1 MSEISFPIKDL
12 MRRKFQTGLTIIGLT
27 ICTATTVFLILFG
40 ENIGFE
46 IAVVTGGRLTT
57 GFSNVFSR
65 FVFMISLLN
74 ILAGALVTFF
84 LVYLSMSERVHDV
97 GIMKAI
103 GCLTSITFGY
113 FITELSIIIFT
124 SCIAGT
130 VIGVLTYFACIN
142 VLNAVGFPLLQSPIS
157 LWTILLIFF
166 IFVVVSHILGTQ
178 PIIRAIRVKAA
189 DALSPLYSFGTTS
202 NVEFGKPS
210 SSKLGL
216 TFKMAYRALMRRS
229 SATRRAIICLVAVL
243 TLTTVTIA
251 GGMIASQTTQSYVE
265 RAVIRDV
272 VVVGHSDLSRRYVN
286 LLSQFFEAKE
296 TEEIDYLNL
305 RYGISESLVSEL
317 NVIPGVLKVDPR
329 LVLEATVYEVKGVI
343 IDPEEQGQYILV
355 GDDRSGKALVIGV
368 QPNNVINEWLVSERF
383 LNETD
388 VYSAVI
394 GDSLALEMF
403 TNPQKQAVT
412 VFEKNFE
419 IAGVCLD
426 PLNNGN
432 VVYVPL
438 NVLSTLVDSPYNY
451 NLVFLKV
458 NASRRSEVLAEIE
471 KMGLAPMELNKVLER
486 HLAFLSYVWSFV
498 MFLPLFS
505 LATAVLCLL
514 SYMMLSVSGQQR
526 EFGMMRALGAKPK
539 MVMKIVFMEALIITL
554 ISGAVGIF
562 VGFFFTFEFLIPE
575 PIISQFT
582 LFSVI
587 GLLLLALSLLCL
599 FSLYPAVRVVKK
611 SVASVLSQP

>member
-1 MSEISFPIKDL
+1 MSEILFPIKDL

-189 DALSPLYSFGTTS
+189 DALSPLYSFGTIS

-229 SATRRAIICLVAVL
+229 SATRRAIICLAAVL

-265 RAVIRDV
+265 RAVSRDV
-272 VVVGHSDLSRRYVN
+272 FVVGHSDLSRRYVN

-317 NVIPGVLKVDPR
+317 NAIPGVLKVDPR
-329 LVLEATVYEVKGVI
+329 LVLEATIYEVQGVI
-343 IDPEEQGQYILV
+343 IDPEEPGQYILV
-355 GDDRSGKALVIGV
+355 GDQRSGKALVLGV
-368 QPNNVINEWLVSERF
+368 QPNNVINEWLVLERF

-403 TNPQKQAVT
+403 ANPQKQAVT

-458 NASRRSEVLAEIE
+458 NASRRSEVLVEIE
-471 KMGLAPMELNKVLER
+471 KMGLTPMELNGVLER

-514 SYMMLSVSGQQR
+514 SYMMLSVAGQQR

-539 MVMKIVFMEALIITL
+539 MVMKIVFMEALIVTL

-562 VGFFFTFEFLIPE
+562 VGLFFTFEFLIPD
-575 PIISQFT
+575 PVISQFT
-582 LFSVI
+582 LLSVI
-587 GLLLLALSLLCL
+587 GLLILALGLLCL
-599 FSLYPAVRVVKK
+599 FSLYPAVRVAKK